1 MSPLSAN
8 AGHGMKLPSRTH
20 SYSTLGAIAAVAFI
34 VACVAH
40 EAVGHGG
47 MCLAVGGR
55 VTLLTSVYFRCTN
68 GGPLTDAAGPLMNL
82 VVGAVCWALTR
93 RRPLASQSRL
103 FFVLAMA
110 FNLFWGA
117 GYFIFSAVTNT
128 GDWAFVLDGL
138 SLEPRWLWRLL
149 MGSLGVFIY
158 IRSIRTVTSC
168 LPLGT
173 PLVVPYVVAG
183 VVSCVAA
190 LFFAGPA
197 LPAVREAAQESFGAA
212 IGLLILSYRNAKQ
225 AHALPSPILV
235 TRSIGWLLFSA
246 LVTVLFFLLLGR
258 GLGVAGHA

>member
-1 MSPLSAN
+1 
-8 AGHGMKLPSRTH
+8 MKLPSRTH

-40 EAVGHGG
+40 EAIGHGG

-55 VTLLTSVYFRCTN
+55 ITLLTSVYFHCTN

-82 VVGAVCWALTR
+82 IVGAACWSLAR
-93 RRPLASQSRL
+93 NRPLASQSRL

-128 GDWAFVLDGL
+128 GDWAFVLRDL

-149 MGSLGVFIY
+149 MGALGVGVY
-158 IRSIRTVTSC
+158 VRSARAVASEVPPGTS
-168 LPLGT
+168 
-173 PLVVPYVVAG
+173 LVWPYLVAG

-197 LPAVREAAQESFGAA
+197 LPAVREAAQESLGAA
-212 IGLLILSYRNAKQ
+212 VGLLFLTYRSSKQ
-225 AHALPSPILV
+225 AHALPTPSLV
-235 TRSIGWLLFSA
+235 AHSNGWLLFSA
-246 LVTVLFFLLLGR
+246 LVTMLFFLVLGR
-258 GLGVAGHA
+258 GCGIAGHDFH

>member
-1 MSPLSAN
+1 
-8 AGHGMKLPSRTH
+8 MKLPSRTH
-20 SYSTLGAIAAVAFI
+20 SYSTVGAIAAVAFI
-34 VACVAH
+34 AACVAH
-40 EAVGHGG
+40 EAIGHGG

-82 VVGAVCWALTR
+82 IVGALCWSLAR
-93 RRPLASQSRL
+93 RRPLASPSRL

-128 GDWAFVLDGL
+128 GDWAFVLNGL
-138 SLEPRWLWRLL
+138 SLEPRWLWRLF

-158 IRSIRTVTSC
+158 VRSIGIVRSC
-168 LPLGT
+168 VPPGT

-190 LFFAGPA
+190 LFSAGPA
-197 LPAVREAAQESFGAA
+197 LPALREAAQESLGAA
-212 IGLLILSYRNAKQ
+212 IGLLILSYRNTRQ
-225 AHALPSPILV
+225 PHPLPSPILV
-235 TRSIGWLLFSA
+235 AHSIGWLLFSA
-246 LVTVLFFLLLGR
+246 VVTVLFFLLLGR
-258 GLGVAGHA
+258 GFGVAGHA